1 LRVVSISLQGPRPR
15 LERCRPQG
23 RRAQE
28 TPGARDAGRKRRR
41 AKKELISSADQ
52 KTTRTSTI
60 RLGTVAEAVLKQPS
74 HP

>member
-41 AKKELISSADQ
+41 AQETPGARDAGRK
-52 KTTRTSTI
+52 RN
-60 RLGTVAEAVLKQPS
+60 
-74 HP
+74 